1 MYIQTIPNI
10 SYVDM
15 SIPKNSKSSQCPELP
30 LIRLVQPA
38 SAGDVG
44 CQGPAVCSKIIAST
58 AFTSKTTINVRYT
71 PPKKKFCIGMYW
83 VCSCLH
89 IHFGRPDQEVFK

>member
-44 CQGPAVCSKIIAST
+44 CQGPREFILPGSSGPKLISRKRVFSSMFKNHC
-58 AFTSKTTINVRYT
+58 IN
-71 PPKKKFCIGMYW
+71 
-83 VCSCLH
+83 S
-89 IHFGRPDQEVFK
+89 IHKQDNN